1 MTQTQQLK
9 LSIEEDVLNKY
20 PEMRILGIVV
30 NDLTVFQNSSTT
42 IEGFI
47 EPIFSQIQDKDWGPQ
62 QISAEQ
68 EIKAW
73 RSAYG
78 EMGVKPSKFKSSF
91 ESLFRR
97 VVKNQVPFGVNSIV
111 DAYNAVS
118 LKHRLCMG
126 GYDLDYIEDHIILRY
141 AQEGEKMLPI
151 GTSEP
156 LILNDRSVVYSDP
169 NKVLCSYW
177 NHRDSEETK
186 ISTQTKNAIFFVDEI
201 HKKKGRSLSA
211 LFDLINLIKALD
223 QTITVSGPFYLEQQ
237 SSSVSL

>member
-1 MTQTQQLK
+1 
-9 LSIEEDVLNKY
+9 
-20 PEMRILGIVV
+20 
-30 NDLTVFQNSSTT
+30 
-42 IEGFI
+42 
-47 EPIFSQIQDKDWGPQ
+47 
-62 QISAEQ
+62 
-68 EIKAW
+68 
-73 RSAYG
+73 
-78 EMGVKPSKFKSSF
+78 
-91 ESLFRR
+91 
-97 VVKNQVPFGVNSIV
+97 
-111 DAYNAVS
+111 
-118 LKHRLCMG
+118 
-126 GYDLDYIEDHIILRY
+126 
-141 AQEGEKMLPI
+141 MLPI